1 MSEPTPTPPASP
13 DPIGSGSR
21 SDRLGGRIGSQN
33 EPIALREHGDRET
46 FLTRMARRPDAE
58 VVPPGGPRSPHPPPA
73 VPDAIPEVAYRAL
86 DGFDG
91 ATGLA
96 LLPVFTVAALTAEAR
111 VHAPSP
117 TGLAGVVAELCRAHD
132 VRTAVVTCE
141 AEAQALVPMLLD
153 AGVAVSDHSL
163 RSAADADLGVT
174 GAVAAIAATGSLV
187 VDADRAGG
195 RGASL
200 LPRVHL
206 AVLPIDRLVA
216 TPSDVLRRGPRPLP
230 SNRVLVTGPSR
241 TGDIEQILTLGV
253 HGPTALEI
261 LVLTDAG

>member
-1 MSEPTPTPPASP
+1 MSETTPTQPASP
-13 DPIGSGSR
+13 DPIGS
-21 SDRLGGRIGSQN
+21 
-33 EPIALREHGDRET
+33 IALREHGDRET